1 MDSGNNYQAG
11 LSEGMDVVGS
21 DGDKVGDITEISSNH
36 FVVKKGLF
44 FPHDYYI
51 PTSAIASV
59 DGNKVYLNVTRDE
72 AVNQDPSWAQRPV
85 TTSSTSSSQK
95 TAYVDDTAGTVSTD
109 ALGYA
114 DSAAVGPA
122 GDIAVGTRSRDDGL
136 NSDRAPFEHEQD
148 SARTHV
154 NEGHDILVPLA
165 EEELTATKRSVDRG
179 SVNIEKNVIAE
190 ERTLEVPVMEE
201 EVHVQRRTVDRPI
214 AAGDDVFTEDTIEVP
229 IHGEEVDVQKRAR
242 VVEELEIEKQAVQGT
257 KHVTGTVRR
266 EEVNVENLQTNTVN
280 TNTASQT
287 DEGLL
292 DKGQDAVKST
302 RKPRNQGRR

>member
-21 DGDKVGDITEISSNH
+21 DGDKVGDITEISSDH
-36 FVVKKGLF
+36 FVVKKGFF

-51 PTSAIASV
+51 PTSAVASV
-59 DGNKVYLNVTRDE
+59 DGNKVYLNVTKDE
-72 AVNQDPSWAQRPV
+72 AVNQDPSWAQRPAS
-85 TTSSTSSSQK
+85 TSITSSNS
-95 TAYVDDTAGTVSTD
+95 TAYVDGTAGTASTD

-114 DSAAVGPA
+114 ESAAVGPA
-122 GDIAVGTRSRDDGL
+122 GDTAVGTRSRDGGL
-136 NSDRAPFEHEQD
+136 SSDQAPFEHEQD

-154 NEGHDILVPLA
+154 NEGDDILVPLA

-242 VVEELEIEKQAVQGT
+242 VVEELEIQKQAVQDT

-266 EEVNVENLQTNTVN
+266 EEVNVENLQTNTVD
-280 TNTASQT
+280 TSTASQT
-287 DEGLL
+287 EEGLL
-292 DKGQDAVKST
+292 DKAQDAVKNT
-302 RKPRNQGRR
+302 RKPRNQGR

>member
-11 LSEGMDVVGS
+11 LSEGMDVIGS
-21 DGDKVGDITEISSNH
+21 DGDKVGDITEISSDH
-36 FVVKKGLF
+36 FVVKKGFF

-51 PTSAIASV
+51 PTSAIASI
-59 DGNKVYLNVTRDE
+59 DGNKVYLSVTKEE
-72 AVNQDPSWAQRPV
+72 AVNQDPSWAQRPA
-85 TTSSTSSSQK
+85 TTSITSSNS
-95 TAYVDDTAGTVSTD
+95 TAYVDGTAGTTSTD
-109 ALGYA
+109 AFGYT
-114 DSAAVGPA
+114 DGTAAVTETDTLIGME
-122 GDIAVGTRSRDDGL
+122 
-136 NSDRAPFEHEQD
+136 SDKAPFEHEQD
-148 SARTHV
+148 STRTHV
-154 NEGHDILVPLA
+154 NEGNDILVPLA

-242 VVEELEIEKQAVQGT
+242 VVEELEIQKQAVQDT

-280 TNTASQT
+280 TTTASQT

-292 DKGQDAVKST
+292 DKAQDAVKST
-302 RKPRNQGRR
+302 RKPRNQGR